1 MIVTPRHHTP
11 RTPGSR
17 TLGGKAAAVA
27 RAMGRPYHAWQRFA
41 ADIALEL
48 DDNGRLRYRTVIVS
62 VPRQCGK
69 TVLDMGVGVTRC
81 LLQPDA
87 KVWYTAQ
94 TGQSARERWI
104 KEAATP
110 IQSRLPSLGHI
121 KRGAGDTRLVIPT
134 TGSEFRPMPPSAEYL
149 HGSQSDLVMVDEA
162 WIHDDAS
169 GAALMQAVAPTF
181 QSRAGTKLGV
191 QLWLSSTAGDAN
203 STWWHDHLAE
213 AIAGRPD
220 VAVIDFGIAD
230 DVDPDDVEAVI
241 AAHPLGFDPDIAE
254 FIRNQ
259 SRSLPGGEFARAYG
273 NRRTASR
280 ELVIPADVW
289 SAAQT
294 MTPLPQDAP
303 ITFGAAIDM
312 ARSETVIA
320 ACGLVDGVP
329 YIEIVDRRPGTSWA
343 ADRLVDLVEKHN
355 APPPVIDPVGPSGTL
370 HDDLIGRGYDL
381 PNFTVR
387 DLTRACANFMDRI
400 THTDANG
407 DPDPRV
413 GIRPDDGLDAA
424 VAAAAI
430 RNVGD
435 AWAWKRDVTGSIA
448 ALEAATLALH
458 GATHRPA
465 APIAPMIYF

>member
-1 MIVTPRHHTP
+1 
-11 RTPGSR
+11 
-17 TLGGKAAAVA
+17 
-27 RAMGRPYHAWQRFA
+27 MGRPYHAWQRYT

-48 DDNGRLRYRTVIVS
+48 DATGRLRYRNVIVS

-69 TVLDMGVGVTRC
+69 TVLDMSIGVTRL
-81 LLQPDA
+81 LLQDGA
-87 KVWYTAQ
+87 KVWYTSQ

-104 KEAATP
+104 KEVATP
-110 IQSRLPSLGHI
+110 IESHLPTLGHI

-149 HGSQSDLVMVDEA
+149 HGSQSDLVLIDEA

-169 GAALMQAVAPTF
+169 GAALMQAVKPTF

-191 QLWLSSTAGDAN
+191 QTWFSSTAGTAE
-203 STWWHDHLAE
+203 STWWHNKLDE
-213 AIAGRPD
+213 AIAGRSD
-220 VAVIDFGIAD
+220 TAVIDFGIAD
-230 DVDPDDVEAVI
+230 DIDVEDVDAVI
-241 AAHPLGFDPDIAE
+241 AAHPLGGDPSIAD
-254 FIRNQ
+254 FIREQ
-259 SRSLPGGEFARAYG
+259 ALDLPGGEFARAYG

-280 ELVIPADVW
+280 ELIIPADVW

-294 MTPLPQDAP
+294 MTPLPSDAP
-303 ITFGAAIDM
+303 ITFGAAIDID
-312 ARSETVIA
+312 RSETVIA
-320 ACGLVDGVP
+320 ACGLIDDIP
-329 YIEIVDRRPGTSWA
+329 YLEIVDRRPGTSWA
-343 ADRLVDLVEKHN
+343 ADRLADLVEKHH

-370 HDDLIGRGYDL
+370 HDELVGRGLDL

-400 THTDANG
+400 THTDANN

-465 APIAPMIYF
+465 DPVAPMIYF